1 MSKPNRKTT
10 DTAQQADALLEAATI
25 LETKASAAGRREA
38 AALRAGSAA
47 LSEMARRIAYG
58 NAPGWHIDYT
68 TDAIDDA
75 FRSSDQYDHA

>member
-10 DTAQQADALLEAATI
+10 DTAQQADALLQAADI
-25 LETKASAAGRREA
+25 LDTKANAAGVREA

-47 LSEMARRIAYG
+47 LSEMARRLTYG